1 MKKLKLNNYI
11 LFIFSIAMLAC
22 TFPVLAQEEE
32 KEEAEKPEKIVQ
44 LRYFNE
50 DNSLQYLLIESVLK
64 TGKKTEARPG
74 VNLQVYLDSVSS
86 DQLIAKLNTGKTGK
100 SKAFIP
106 PALKSVWDSSPKH
119 SFIVVEEPASKEE
132 EETTTTFTMERA
144 KLTIDTSY
152 EEGTRSITVNVLK
165 LENGEWLPANEV
177 EMKVGV
183 QRLGGILTG
192 GTDET
197 YTTDS
202 SGAATVE
209 FTKAGMPGNEKGDIV
224 LVARVDNNELYGN
237 LLVKKIVPW
246 GTATVANDEFFKKRS
261 LWATRD
267 KAPIWLMVIAYSIIA
282 AVWAVLVYL
291 IIQLF
296 KIRKLGK
303 DISTT

>member
-11 LFIFSIAMLAC
+11 LVVFSLAMLAYAM
-22 TFPVLAQEEE
+22 PALAQEEE
-32 KEEAEKPEKIVQ
+32 KEEPEKPEKIVQ

-50 DNSLQYLLIESVLK
+50 NNSLQYLLIESVLK
-64 TGKKTEARPG
+64 TGKKTEVRPG

-86 DQLIAKLNTGKTGK
+86 DQLIAKVNTGKTGK

-119 SFIVVEEPASKEE
+119 SFIVVEEPGNKEE
-132 EETTTTFTMERA
+132 EETTSTFTMERA

-152 EEGTRSITVNVLK
+152 EEGTRSITVNALR

-183 QRLGGILTG
+183 QRLGGVLTG

-202 SGAATVE
+202 SGAVTVE
-209 FTKAGMPGNEKGDIV
+209 FAKAGMPGNEKGDIV
-224 LVARVDNNELYGN
+224 LVARVDNNELFGN
-237 LLVKKIVPW
+237 LLVKKVVPW
-246 GTATVANDEFFKKRS
+246 GKPTVANDTFFTKRS

-267 KAPIWLMVIAYSIIA
+267 KAPIWLIVMAYSIIA
-282 AVWAVLVYL
+282 AVWAVLIYL
-291 IIQLF
+291 VIQLF
-296 KIRKLGK
+296 KIRKLGRNAS
-303 DISTT
+303 ST